1 VTFLDPMGQMI
12 DAPIV
17 RAMTA
22 KELEKHKAKNPP
34 KPDLAAENAT
44 GIVAIT
50 KLNATRQMF

>member
-1 VTFLDPMGQMI
+1 MGQMI